1 MAEIWLLGAFAVAVL
16 ASFALTGLAARA
28 GRRLGLL
35 DYPRR
40 GELQA
45 AVVPRTGG
53 YGICAAFVLAALV
66 SFVAPTAEL
75 VRSPEDAERLL
86 GVLLG
91 LVILL
96 PLAYADDRARLGPL
110 PQLVGQFAVAV
121 VPVSFGLWIDSIALP
136 FVQVVPLPAW
146 IGVPLTLFWL
156 VAMINTINLVDVM
169 DGLAGGIGAIA
180 ALTLF
185 VRSYFF
191 GQYTIA
197 VLPLGLAGACL
208 GFLPRNWHPARLF
221 MGTSGSM
228 FLGYALGALAIIGG
242 VKLGTAF
249 VVLGLPIL
257 DVAWV
262 IVRRLSQ
269 GRSPLKGGDGEHLPQ
284 RLARLGLAHPVIVL
298 LLYGFCGLFACLGL
312 ALHSPVSTA
321 AKLVVAAA
329 MVVAVLLLLSAVSW
343 LSRAR
348 RLACSLPPAR
358 DGYPPCSGG
367 ATTNS

>member
-1 MAEIWLLGAFAVAVL
+1 MAELWLLGMFLVAL
-16 ASFALTGLAARA
+16 MASYVLTGLA
-28 GRRLGLL
+28 GRLGHRLGLL

-45 AVVPRTGG
+45 AIVPRTGG
-53 YGICAAFVLAALV
+53 YGICAAFVLAALA
-66 SFVAPTAEL
+66 SFVAPPSAEL
-75 VRSPEDAERLL
+75 VRSPADTQRLL

-96 PLAYADDRARLGPL
+96 PLAYADDRTRLGPL
-110 PQLVGQFAVAV
+110 PQLAGQFAVAA

-136 FVQVVPLPAW
+136 FVQVVSLPWW

-169 DGLAGGIGAIA
+169 DGLAGGIGTIA

-185 VRSYFF
+185 ARSYFF
-191 GQYTIA
+191 GQFTIA
-197 VLPLGLAGACL
+197 VLPLALAGACL

-228 FLGYALGALAIIGG
+228 FLGYALGTLAIIGG

-249 VVLGLPIL
+249 IVLGLPIL

-262 IVRRLSQ
+262 IGRRLSR
-269 GRSPLKGGDGEHLPQ
+269 GRSPLKGGDFEHLPQ
-284 RLARLGLAHPVIVL
+284 RLTRLGLSQPRTVL
-298 LLYGFCGLFACLGL
+298 LLYFFCGLFAWLGL
-312 ALHSPVSTA
+312 AWHSPVATV
-321 AKLVVAAA
+321 AKLVVIAA
-329 MVVAVLLLLSAVSW
+329 MAVAVLALLLIVTW
-343 LSRAR
+343 LSQR
-348 RLACSLPPAR
+348 RP
-358 DGYPPCSGG
+358 
-367 ATTNS
+367 